1 MIHLVAEFDNK
12 DAAIFEFCGGGDLR
26 NDYRYIASSSNHD
39 QKVQNSTFW
48 DHICNYKSAHID
60 FVGRLD
66 LHTVKSF
73 ANGESDQ
80 IFLVHLALID
90 VVLPVSDYNGF
101 IIWVMLY
108 GWYNITCKTKQ
119 TIDLFWILEIV
130 NGLEYLHKRSILHRD
145 LKSENIFIS
154 CINRGE

>member
-26 NDYRYIASSSNHD
+26 NDYTIASNSIFGLL
-39 QKVQNSTFW
+39 VQNSTFW
-48 DHICNYKSAHID
+48 DHVCNQKSAHID

-80 IFLVHLALID
+80 IF
-90 VVLPVSDYNGF
+90 
-101 IIWVMLY
+101 
-108 GWYNITCKTKQ
+108 
-119 TIDLFWILEIV
+119 
-130 NGLEYLHKRSILHRD
+130 
-145 LKSENIFIS
+145 
-154 CINRGE
+154 

>member
-26 NDYRYIASSSNHD
+26 NDYLTLLPVVVVQILTT
-39 QKVQNSTFW
+39 KVQNSTFW
-48 DHICNYKSAHID
+48 YHICNHKSAHID
-60 FVGRLD
+60 FVGLLD

-90 VVLPVSDYNGF
+90 VVLSVSA
-101 IIWVMLY
+101 L
-108 GWYNITCKTKQ
+108 
-119 TIDLFWILEIV
+119 
-130 NGLEYLHKRSILHRD
+130 
-145 LKSENIFIS
+145 
-154 CINRGE
+154 